1 MLYTSLGM
9 PLFGLQDTDL
19 QRDCF
24 RVYNDWLAEFCSHNP
39 KRLIGIALISLEDI
53 GQAVK
58 EVERCRKMGLRGSM
72 VWGFAPAGPALQQ
85 QALRSVLGSIGGA

>member
-1 MLYTSLGM
+1 M
-9 PLFGLQDTDL
+9 PLFGLQDTAL

-53 GQAVK
+53 GDAVK
-58 EVERCRKMGLRGSM
+58 EVERCRKMGLRGSDDL
-72 VWGFAPAGPALQQ
+72 GICSARPAIQQ
-85 QALRSVLGSIGGA
+85 QDIRSVLGRLRGT